1 MLQNNS
7 KKYRMLINICHL
19 IHRKIIK
26 LKKNLNNTKNKIET
40 IIKSLKILVTTKIM
54 KNFKISILMNTFL
67 VILDS
72 TLIFLKKDKGKDK
85 EQEDKIKIG
94 TISQK

>member
-1 MLQNNS
+1 
-7 KKYRMLINICHL
+7 
-19 IHRKIIK
+19 
-26 LKKNLNNTKNKIET
+26 
-40 IIKSLKILVTTKIM
+40 
-54 KNFKISILMNTFL
+54 MNTFL